1 MSRSSARVG
10 TLLGQRYQLRQR
22 IGVGAMGIV
31 YEAAPVDAEDVV
43 AIKVLQQHL
52 MDDDAVLARFRRE
65 AHATARLSHPHLVQ
79 VKDFQCNEDE
89 PPFMVMELLRG
100 QTLRLM
106 LKEQG
111 PLPVARAATLALQTL
126 SALDTAHQAGV
137 IHRDIKPDNLFIVTG
152 DQVKVLDFGVARLL
166 HEDDARSVGAE
177 AGAWVGTPSFMPPEQ
192 VRCLPVDARG
202 DVYALGACLFQM
214 VTGRQ
219 PIDVADTVALFSAI
233 IERVPPLASE
243 LRPDVPEDF
252 ARLIARAL
260 NKDPAERFATAQEM
274 ADALRPWAQ
283 VEKAP
288 TLRLVE
294 RPPEPEPVAPGLDD
308 DDDEVTQLE
317 AAPMDAQVRAE
328 PEPKPAPVPPTVG
341 RRASWKDHL
350 LVVGATLVGIVVG
363 VALGL

>member
-1 MSRSSARVG
+1 M
-10 TLLGQRYQLRQR
+10 LGQRYQLRQR

-31 YEAAPVDAEDVV
+31 YEAAPVDADDVV

-52 MDDDAVLARFRRE
+52 MDDEAVLARFRRE
-65 AHATARLSHPHLVQ
+65 AHATARLIHPHLVQ

-100 QTLRLM
+100 QTLRLV

-126 SALDTAHQAGV
+126 SALDTAHKAGV

-166 HEDDARSVGAE
+166 HEDDAQSVGAE

-214 VTGRQ
+214 VTGKQ

-260 NKDPAERFATAQEM
+260 HKDPAERFATAEEM

-294 RPPEPEPVAPGLDD
+294 RPPEPEPVPAPAAMGLYDE
-308 DDDEVTQLE
+308 DDEVTQFDP
-317 AAPMDAQVRAE
+317 APLDSQVSAE
-328 PEPKPAPVPPTVG
+328 PEPKPAPAPVPAPPVQ
-341 RRASWKDHL
+341 RRSPWRDNL